1 MPMIQVRFL
10 PIRVQPDVAGEVA
23 LLVAEISARTLGKAP
38 DVTVVLSEAA
48 DPTNWFVAG
57 EPLTLSG
64 LAAFWLQITITAG
77 TNTRDET
84 AAFVEQSFIGMR
96 DLLGPLDVR
105 SYVQVQTADGDA
117 YGFGGRTQNDRRTD
131 ALPA

>member
-1 MPMIQVRFL
+1 MPMIQVRFV
-10 PIRVQPDVAGEVA
+10 PVRVQLDVRGEVA
-23 LLVAEISARTLGKAP
+23 RLVAEISARTLGKAP

-48 DPTNWFVAG
+48 DPASWFVAG

-84 AAFVEQSFIGMR
+84 AAFVEQSFAGRR
-96 DLLGPLDVR
+96 DLLGP
-105 SYVQVQTADGDA
+105 A
-117 YGFGGRTQNDRRTD
+117 
-131 ALPA
+131 